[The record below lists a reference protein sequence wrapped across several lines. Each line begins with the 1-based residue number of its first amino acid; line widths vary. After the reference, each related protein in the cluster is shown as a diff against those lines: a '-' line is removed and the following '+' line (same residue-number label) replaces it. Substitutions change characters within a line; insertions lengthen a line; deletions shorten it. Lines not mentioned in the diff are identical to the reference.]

1 MAESQ
6 SLLGQT
12 VSHYRILEKLGG
24 GGMGVVYKAE
34 DTRLHRSVALKF
46 LPAKMLHDSAALE
59 RFRREAQAAS
69 ALNHPNICTVYDIGQ
84 QDGQQFIAME
94 FLDGKTLK
102 HTISGRP
109 IELEPLL
116 NIAIEVADA
125 LDAAHAKGI
134 VHRDIKPAN
143 LFVTERGHTKIL
155 DFGLAKVSSAKG
167 AVGIAETLATQDID
181 PGHLTSP
188 GTTLGTV
195 AYMSPEQARATELDA
210 RSDLF
215 SFGVV
220 LYEMATGQLP
230 FRGESSA
237 TIFEAILNR
246 IPVAPVRLNPDL
258 PAELERIIDKALE
271 KDRNLRYQ
279 HAADLRSDLRR
290 LRRNSD
296 AASPVASKA
305 SIERLR
311 ARWRW
316 SWVGFGAAALA
327 LLSGI
332 TIWRLSRKPAESQLS
347 PVETVPLAALPGFEG
362 TPAFSPDGNQVAFLE
377 LLEGESQQ
385 KHSSGIYTAV
395 VGGEKSLRLTS
406 NPSDCCPTWSPDGR
420 QVAFVRYS
428 ADQLAVYV
436 VPALGGTEHQLYAGP
451 ASEYASLA
459 WSPDGRVLALAES
472 SNADPARSWIAL
484 LSLADSTTRPL
495 TSPPDGYLD
504 TSPAFSPDGSKV
516 AFSRGTIAGVAN
528 DLFVVSAIG
537 GPPERLTFDNR
548 PMYGH
553 PAWTSDGREIVF
565 SSARGGPISLWRISA
580 SGGRPQPVAGVGVTA
595 RYPSISLRGNQL
607 AYQQTLDRVNI
618 WRIDLRDEKHTHGP
632 PILLI
637 SGKGDKMRPQFSPDG
652 KRIAFESDRL
662 GYWEIWVCNNDGENC
677 EQLTSLHGTAGT
689 PRWSPDGRYIAF
701 EFHSAGHSDIYVV
714 EVAAGGNPQLIPTF
728 AGADNLAPNW
738 SRDGRWIYFASKR
751 GGEPFQLW
759 KVPAK
764 GGSPFQVTRKGGIY
778 AMESADDRFVYYS
791 KYEAPGIWKMP
802 LQGGEETRVLDEPAG
817 TNWFDWA
824 LARNGIYVL
833 SFKNQPR
840 SRFGIRSVLRSG
852 SKATIEFFELT
863 TRRIVPIWVPERPP
877 SWGLTISADGRSI
890 LYVQNEF
897 EESKIM
903 VVKNFR

>member
-1 MAESQ
+1 MAG
-6 SLLGQT
+6 LDPLIGQT
-12 VSHYRILEKLGG
+12 VSHYRILKKLGG

-34 DTRLHRSVALKF
+34 DTKLRRFVALKF
-46 LPAKMLHDSAALE
+46 LPDGFAPNSQALS
-59 RFRREAQAAS
+59 RFDREAQAAS
-69 ALNHPNICTVYDIGQ
+69 SLNHPNICTIYEIGEHN
-84 QDGQQFIAME
+84 GQPFIAME
-94 FLDGKTLK
+94 FLDGATLK
-102 HTISGRP
+102 HCISGKALP
-109 IELEPLL
+109 FDQMLEVAVQ
-116 NIAIEVADA
+116 IADA
-125 LDAAHAKGI
+125 LRTAHTQGI
-134 VHRDIKPAN
+134 IHRDIKPAN
-143 LFVTERGHTKIL
+143 LFVTKEGNAKVL
-155 DFGLAKVSSAKG
+155 DFGLAKVVPAGTSG
-167 AVGIAETLATQDID
+167 AASQMPTAT
-181 PGHLTSP
+181 GELLTSP
-188 GTTLGTV
+188 GSAMGTI
-195 AYMSPEQARATELDA
+195 AYMSPEQARGEELDA
-210 RSDLF
+210 RADLF
-215 SFGVV
+215 SFGAV
-220 LYEMATGQLP
+220 LYEMATGRMAFP
-230 FRGESSA
+230 GNSA
-237 TIFEAILNR
+237 AVIHDGILNR
-246 IPVAPVRLNPDL
+246 TPIPASQINKAFPPKLD
-258 PAELERIIDKALE
+258 EIIGKALE
-271 KDRNLRYQ
+271 KDRKLRYQ
-279 HAADLRSDLRR
+279 HAADLRSDLQR
-290 LRRNSD
+290 LRRDSD
-296 AASPVASKA
+296 APSPVASKA
-305 SIERLR
+305 RIERLT
-311 ARWRW
+311 ARW
-316 SWVGFGAAALA
+316 SWVGFGAAALV
-327 LLSGI
+327 LLSAI
-332 TIWRLSRKPAESQLS
+332 TIWRLSRKPSESPLP

-377 LLEGESQQ
+377 LLEGENQQ
-385 KHSSGIYTAV
+385 KQSSGIYTAV

-420 QVAFVRYS
+420 QVAFVRYTG
-428 ADQLAVYV
+428 DELAIYV

-472 SNADPARSWIAL
+472 SDADHARSWIAL

-504 TSPAFSPDGSKV
+504 ASPAFSPDGSKV

-537 GPPERLTFDNR
+537 GQPERLTFDNR

-565 SSARGGPISLWRISA
+565 SSARGGPVSLWRISA

-595 RYPSISLRGNQL
+595 GYPSISLKGNQL
-607 AYQQTLDRVNI
+607 VYQQTLNRFNI

-662 GYWEIWVCNNDGENC
+662 GYWEIWVCDNNGENC

-689 PRWSPDGRYIAF
+689 ARWSPDGRYIAF
-701 EFHSAGHSDIYVV
+701 EFHYAGHSDIYVV
-714 EVAAGGNPQLIPTF
+714 EVAAGGIPQLIPTF

-738 SRDGRWIYFASKR
+738 SRDGQWIYFASKR

-764 GGSPFQVTRKGGIY
+764 GGSPVQVTRKGGIY
-778 AMESADDRFVYYS
+778 AMESTDDRFLYYS

-840 SRFGIRSVLRSG
+840 SRFGIRSILRSG
-852 SKATIEFFELT
+852 PKATIEFFELT
-863 TRRIVPIWVPERPP
+863 AHRIDPLWVTERPP
-877 SWGLTISADGRSI
+877 SWGLAISPDGRSI

>member
-1 MAESQ
+1 MI
-6 SLLGQT
+6 GQAI
-12 VSHYRILEKLGG
+12 SHYRILEKLGG

-34 DTRLHRSVALKF
+34 DIKLHRFVALKF
-46 LPAKMLHDSAALE
+46 LPDGFAPDSQALS
-59 RFRREAQAAS
+59 RFNREAQAAS
-69 ALNHPNICTVYDIGQ
+69 ALNHPNICTVHEIGEEN
-84 QDGQQFIAME
+84 GQAYIVME
-94 FLDGKTLK
+94 FLDGMTLK
-102 HTISGRP
+102 HRIAGRP
-109 IELEPLL
+109 MEIETVLDLAIQ
-116 NIAIEVADA
+116 IAEG
-125 LDAAHAKGI
+125 LDAAHGKGI

-143 LFVTERGHTKIL
+143 IFVTKRGHAKIL
-155 DFGLAKVSSAKG
+155 DFGLAKLAPKRE
-167 AVGIAETLATQDID
+167 AVASVATLATNATAGISEE
-181 PGHLTSP
+181 HLTSP
-188 GTTLGTV
+188 GTAVGTV
-195 AYMSPEQARATELDA
+195 AYMSPEQLAAKDLDA
-210 RSDLF
+210 RTDLF

-220 LYEMATGQLP
+220 LYEMATGTLP
-230 FRGESSA
+230 FRGDSSA
-237 TIFEAILNR
+237 LITDAILHR
-246 IPVAPVRLNPDL
+246 APVPPVRLNPNV
-258 PAELERIIDKALE
+258 PPKLEDVINKALE
-271 KDRNLRYQ
+271 KDRKLRYQ
-279 HAADLRSDLRR
+279 SAADLRSDLQR
-290 LRRNSD
+290 LRRDSD
-296 AASPVASKA
+296 APSPVASKA
-305 SIERLR
+305 RIERLT
-311 ARWRW
+311 ARW
-316 SWVGFGAAALA
+316 SWVGFGVSALV
-327 LLSGI
+327 LLSAI
-332 TIWRLSRKPAESQLS
+332 TIWRLSRKPAESPLP

-395 VGGEKSLRLTS
+395 VGGEKSLQLTS

-428 ADQLAVYV
+428 GDQLAIYV

-472 SNADPARSWIAL
+472 SNADQARSWIAL

-495 TSPPDGYLD
+495 TSPPDGYFD
-504 TSPAFSPDGSKV
+504 ASPAFSPDGSKV

-528 DLFVVSAIG
+528 DLFVVSAKG
-537 GPPERLTFDNR
+537 GQPERLTFDNR
-548 PMYGH
+548 PIYGH
-553 PAWTSDGREIVF
+553 SAWTSDGREIVF
-565 SSARGGPISLWRISA
+565 SSARGGPLSLWRISA

-595 RYPSISLRGNQL
+595 RYPSISLKGNQL
-607 AYQQTLDRVNI
+607 VYQQTLDRFNI
-618 WRIDLRDEKHTHGP
+618 WRIDLRDEKHAHGP

-637 SGKGDKMRPQFSPDG
+637 SGKGDKMRPQFSPDR

-662 GYWEIWVCNNDGENC
+662 GYWEIWVCNNNGENC

-689 PRWSPDGRYIAF
+689 ARWSPDGRYIAF

-714 EVAAGGNPQLIPTF
+714 EVAAGGIPRLIPTF

-738 SRDGRWIYFASKR
+738 SRDGQWIYFASKR
-751 GGEPFQLW
+751 GAEPFQLW

-764 GGSPFQVTRKGGIY
+764 GGSPVQVTRKGGIY
-778 AMESADDRFVYYS
+778 AMESADDRFLYYS

-840 SRFGIRSVLRSG
+840 SRFGIRSGLRSG

-863 TRRIVPIWVPERPP
+863 THRIVPICVPERPP
-877 SWGLTISADGRSI
+877 SFGLAISADGRSI